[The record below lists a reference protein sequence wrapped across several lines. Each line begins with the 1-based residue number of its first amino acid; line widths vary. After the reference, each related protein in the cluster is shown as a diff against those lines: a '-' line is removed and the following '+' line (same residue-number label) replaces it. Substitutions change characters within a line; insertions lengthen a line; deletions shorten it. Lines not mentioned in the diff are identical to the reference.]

1 MSRRRDT
8 PYDTPYYLDWSC
20 VMDQNPG
27 FNFTHV
33 RGVPHISFMFSGY
46 FTHILREWNLHEFP
60 GGCCGP
66 RVDFNFTHV
75 GKNDPTHTHTQ
86 QTLRRGIFFR
96 SACETPFFHDATAE
110 FVETLELGSNRIILA
125 SGEAEFK
132 IQNLRRLF
140 EMPMDHPWD
149 DCSIFTYT
157 WIVDVKIHLY
167 IVNVRIGKYTI
178 HGSYGMILL
187 PILWQE

>member
-75 GKNDPTHTHTQ
+75 GKNDPTHTHTANSPPWHFFSLGLWDAILPRCNCRVCGNLGAGQ
-86 QTLRRGIFFR
+86 QPHHLGFWRGR
-96 SACETPFFHDATAE
+96 VQNSKSQETFWNA
-110 FVETLELGSNRIILA
+110 
-125 SGEAEFK
+125 
-132 IQNLRRLF
+132 
-140 EMPMDHPWD
+140 
-149 DCSIFTYT
+149 
-157 WIVDVKIHLY
+157 
-167 IVNVRIGKYTI
+167 
-178 HGSYGMILL
+178 HGSSMGRLQYIYLYMNSRCENSFIHRKCTYR
-187 PILWQE
+187 